1 MAKKRDLIGVP
12 CWHLILVKPH
22 EDNSREVIG
31 VFEDFDI
38 ANDIMH
44 EEMSSLMG
52 EEITYLESGVI
63 YRKKD

>member
-12 CWHLILVKPH
+12 CWHLVMMNPD
-22 EDNSREVIG
+22 EDSREVIG
-31 VFEDFDI
+31 VFENYDI

-52 EEITYLESGVI
+52 EEVVYLEDGVI